1 MRTYRA
7 LRVCTYATGTT
18 AVTRTPCIIHTPRPT
33 QRGKG
38 NRRGGVGGEREHFL
52 LWKLSLLALLKR
64 GKEEGKGGVVCP
76 SLDSQQNKRFMGGVD
91 SCILMENGQCFGR

>member
-38 NRRGGVGGEREHFL
+38 NRMGGGG
-52 LWKLSLLALLKR
+52 R
-64 GKEEGKGGVVCP
+64 GKRHFPFLEMVFAAPFERGQGG
-76 SLDSQQNKRFMGGVD
+76 G
-91 SCILMENGQCFGR
+91 

>member
-1 MRTYRA
+1 MHLCDRYHCSHA
-7 LRVCTYATGTT
+7 YSLHHS
-18 AVTRTPCIIHTPRPT
+18 HTQADPAR
-33 QRGKG
+33 KG
-38 NRRGGVGGEREHFL
+38 ESHGGGGGGGEREHFL